1 MIVKTLEIVF
11 VRHLAYTNLS
21 TLSKKKNVKMLYRN
35 LPFLFVGY
43 DVFYCEC
50 GRSFDT
56 LTTYE
61 QHCKSDHG
69 EQQYPFKCPICSKR
83 IQHLTSMKRH
93 MTASH
98 SDHRPFGCSLCQK
111 TFKRKD
117 VLTQHLFNVH
127 KIRKGK
133 TAM

>member
-1 MIVKTLEIVF
+1 
-11 VRHLAYTNLS
+11 
-21 TLSKKKNVKMLYRN
+21 MLYRN

-127 KIRKGK
+127 KIRRGK
-133 TAM
+133 TAMQLYELNKFCVSNILHELYGCVLGLSEN